1 MTEQLSYEGFKHV
14 IVSQIK
20 NVFPKEYNI
29 AGIFVQETIK
39 NNDVV
44 LENLFVDRGKGQFN
58 PSVNLNDLYKVYQSE
73 GNIEAI
79 MKRLAEWY
87 CLFAEQTILT
97 PEQVES
103 MLDNLETV
111 RSLIECRLINRR
123 TNAERL
129 RGRVF
134 KKVGEFALSYQ
145 IKVGRSENGFYMM
158 QITDELLKRW
168 EIDVDELHD
177 IAVGNMNLPQN
188 YVLEDLGTIPG
199 NFGRKMMLVLTNKT
213 AVNGATVIISEKVRE
228 AVAER
233 VGGDYYI
240 LPSSI
245 NELMIVPK
253 DSAGSVD
260 FLQQLVRDTN
270 RTDIVPPEEFLSD
283 YVYRYDAGKK
293 KIMRA
298 AGRAVR

>member
-111 RSLIECRLINRR
+111 RSLIECRLINRK

-188 YVLEDLGTIPG
+188 YVLEDLGAIPG

-260 FLQQLVRDTN
+260 FLQQLVRETN